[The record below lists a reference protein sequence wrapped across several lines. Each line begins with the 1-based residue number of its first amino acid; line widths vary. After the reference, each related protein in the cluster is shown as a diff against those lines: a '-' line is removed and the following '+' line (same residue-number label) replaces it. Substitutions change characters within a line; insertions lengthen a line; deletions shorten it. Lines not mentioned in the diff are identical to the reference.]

1 MNLSYRILT
10 GLVLGG
16 IAGLMISQ
24 SDSTLFANL
33 PGLFAPLGS
42 LWVNAIRMTIMPLL
56 MALVVVAIAGQGRGG
71 RVLAIGGRSLSLFIG
86 LILLSSLSA
95 LLFAA
100 PLIGL
105 LEISSENSN
114 VLLISSE
121 VTAERAPLPP
131 FKDWLTG
138 LVPANPFAAA
148 ANGDIL
154 PLMIFTVVF
163 SLALIKIE
171 ERLAENVVAFFDAI
185 KQALLVVIA
194 WIMELAPFGIFA
206 LVLPITANLGTESVR
221 LLGAFI
227 LMVCGLIV
235 LLAACLYLGLWV
247 LGHDIKKFAKTMAP
261 VQVIGFGTRSSLAA
275 LPATIAASEILGV
288 SQKTAGIVLPAA
300 VTLFKFASPLARTA
314 GTYFIAALYG
324 IDLSV
329 YEFVV
334 IAMAI
339 GLLSFYSPGIP
350 SGGLLIMTPVYLAL
364 GLPVEGI
371 GLLIAIDL
379 IVDMFITVANVT
391 ANMAVTM
398 MLDGLQET

>member
-16 IAGLMISQ
+16 VAGLMISQ

-71 RVLAIGGRSLSLFIG
+71 RVLAIGGKTLSLFIG
-86 LILLSSLSA
+86 LILLSSLFA

-105 LEISSENSN
+105 LQISSENSN

-163 SLALIKIE
+163 SLALIQIE
-171 ERLAENVVAFFDAI
+171 ERLAKNVVAFFDAI

-206 LVLPITANLGTESVR
+206 LVLPITASLGTESVR

-261 VQVIGFGTRSSLAA
+261 VQVLGFGTRSSLAA
-275 LPATIAASEILGV
+275 LPATIAASDILGV

-329 YEFVV
+329 YEFIV

>member
-1 MNLSYRILT
+1 MNLSFRILT
-10 GLVLGG
+10 GLLLGS
-16 IAGLMISQ
+16 IAGLMISR
-24 SDSTLFANL
+24 SNSALFVNL
-33 PGLFAPLGS
+33 PGLLAPLGS

-56 MALVVVAIAGQGRGG
+56 MALVVVAIAGQGRSG
-71 RVLAIGGRSLSLFIG
+71 RVLAIGGKTLSLFVG
-86 LILLSSLSA
+86 LILLSSLFA

-105 LEISSENSN
+105 LEICSENSN
-114 VLLISSE
+114 VVLASSQ

-131 FKDWLTG
+131 FKDWLIG
-138 LVPANPFAAA
+138 LIPANPFAAA

-163 SLALIKIE
+163 SLALIQID
-171 ERLAENVVAFFDAI
+171 ERLAKNVVTFFEAT

-194 WIMELAPFGIFA
+194 WIMELAPYGIFA

-221 LLGAFI
+221 LLGTFI

-235 LLAACLYLGLWV
+235 LLSACIYLGLWV

-261 VQVIGFGTRSSLAA
+261 VQVIGFGTRSSLAT

-288 SQKTAGIVLPAA
+288 SQKTAGLVLPAA

-324 IDLSV
+324 IDLTVS
-329 YEFVV
+329 EFVV
-334 IAMAI
+334 ISLAV

-379 IVDMFITVANVT
+379 IVDMFITAANVT
-391 ANMAVTM
+391 ANLGVTM